1 MKRAVAV
8 VAGIVV
14 GIAFAGPVVSFV
26 PWLPAPLR
34 NVYVVWGVAALVVAV
49 SARAAWT
56 MSRPRRE

>member
-34 NVYVVWGVAALVVAV
+34 NVYVVWSVAGLVIAASVAA
-49 SARAAWT
+49 AWEL
-56 MSRPRRE
+56 SGRRRH